1 MPILTGMLRYVNL
14 GRRNGRGGFW
24 SRGLFMKKMSMFA
37 APVLAVGCFLA
48 GYGMRSPAAHATA
61 VDPDTAP
68 QIARTFSPW
77 IRAMIQHKST
87 IADQL
92 FVTPK
97 YIYSAFESDT
107 GKRILARFSGVQ
119 PHDLNLIG
127 AKSLGRNMGACLFTI
142 STADGPVALK
152 IYYYSFNAQLHIS
165 RIEMA
170 DDWPDIEHLDY
181 GVDTLPE
188 PVTVPLMGQATD
200 Q

>member
-1 MPILTGMLRYVNL
+1 MSK
-14 GRRNGRGGFW
+14 W
-24 SRGLFMKKMSMFA
+24 SVLA
-37 APVLAVGCFLA
+37 APVLAVGCFLT
-48 GYGMRSPAAHATA
+48 GYGVRAPQARATA
-61 VDPDTAP
+61 VDPDSAP
-68 QIARTFSPW
+68 QIARTFAPW

-87 IADQL
+87 VADQL

-107 GKRILARFSGVQ
+107 GKRITARFAGGQ
-119 PHDLNLIG
+119 QHDLNLIG
-127 AKSLGRNMGACLFTI
+127 AKNLGRNIGASLFTI

-152 IYYYSFNAQLHIS
+152 IYYYSYNAQVHIS

-181 GVDTLPE
+181 GVDALEE
-188 PVTVPLMGQATD
+188 PITVPLMGQASE